1 MAIIR
6 QPAYITKSPIS
17 VAIGGTVPAPFPPTP
32 VIPAQDIQI
41 NGVLTGTGA
50 GKWTSI
56 IDYYNNLINGPTSFT
71 FSDLEGTASS
81 FLSTNASNIAITSLV
96 SVSAPNLIYVGTS
109 LLLGIGVGSSWTAL
123 TTADFPKLQFVGA
136 SIFNASN
143 STSANALTTLNL
155 GSLVSV
161 GGFGG
166 VFNALTSVDVSKL
179 QFIGSSG
186 LPFVAN
192 SLTSLSLSSLV
203 FCSGNI
209 SFTAPALTTLTMPSV
224 LGTWKAMTASV
235 ILTSNAL
242 NQTSVDNLL
251 AALAY
256 MDGNNGTLL
265 FGTGRSVTITGTSST
280 PSNLGSVTTPASQF
294 SGVGTTCTVNW
305 TNHGYANNDVLRI
318 SGITTLTG
326 ANGYFRITFVNANQF
341 TYTML
346 SSQTATGVGTATVIK
361 AGPDAKALV
370 TRGVT
375 LTTN

>member
-1 MAIIR
+1 MSIVR

-17 VAIGGTVPAPFPPTP
+17 ISVVGGPQIPFPSLA
-32 VIPAQDIQI
+32 VVPAQDVQV
-41 NGVLTGTGA
+41 NGVLTGTGR
-50 GKWTSI
+50 GKWVNA
-56 IDYYNNLINGPTSFT
+56 IDYLGFSSATSFA
-71 FSDLEGTASS
+71 FSDLEGVVGS
-81 FLSTNASNIAITSLV
+81 FLNTFPVSSLTSL
-96 SVSAPNLIYVGTS
+96 SAPNLIYVG
-109 LLLGIGVGSSWTAL
+109 GSAL
-123 TTADFPKLQFVGA
+123 TYVGTITFSSLDLSKLQFVG
-136 SIFNASN
+136 SN
-143 STSANALTTLNL
+143 LFYAAGPNPTIAGITSVNL
-155 GSLVSV
+155 SSLVHV
-161 GGFGG
+161 GSAFRAD
-166 VFNALTSVDVSKL
+166 FPNATSINLSKL
-179 QFIGSSG
+179 QYVGQVFNIG
-186 LPFVAN
+186 AN
-192 SLTSLSLSSLV
+192 ALTSLSLPSLIV
-203 FCSGNI
+203 LNS
-209 SFTAPALTTLTMPSV
+209 SFTLVGSLITTLTLTTLLSWKV
-224 LGTWKAMTASV
+224 LNGSFLDAT
-235 ILTSNAL
+235 NAL

-256 MDGNNGTLL
+256 MDGNNGTYLY
-265 FGTGRSVTITGTSST
+265 GTGRAVTIQGTSST

-318 SGITTLTG
+318 SGITTLTA

>member
-17 VAIGGTVPAPFPPTP
+17 VAIGGTVPVPFPPTP

-41 NGVLTGTGA
+41 NGVLTGTGS
-50 GKWTSI
+50 GKWVGI
-56 IDYYNNLINGPTSFT
+56 IDYYNNLVNSPTSFT

-81 FLSTNASNIAITSLV
+81 FLSSNLPNSAITSLV
-96 SVSAPNLIYVGTS
+96 SVSAPNLIYVGTN
-109 LLLGIGVGSSWTAL
+109 LLLGSGLGSSWTAL
-123 TTADFPKLQFVGA
+123 TTADFPKLQFIGGN
-136 SIFNASN
+136 IFNSATA
-143 STSANALTTLNL
+143 TSANALTTLNL

-166 VFNALTSVDVSKL
+166 TFNALTSVDVSKL

-186 LPFVAN
+186 LAFAAT

-203 FCSGNI
+203 LCSGNI
-209 SFTAPALTTLTMPSV
+209 AFIAPALTTLTMPSV
-224 LGTWKAMTASV
+224 LGTWKAMTANV
-235 ILTSNAL
+235 ILTFNPL

-265 FGTGRSVTITGTSST
+265 FGTGRSVTITGASST

-318 SGITTLTG
+318 SGITTLNQ

-346 SSQTATGVGTATVIK
+346 SSQTATGAGTATVIK
-361 AGPDAKALV
+361 AGASAAALV
-370 TRGVT
+370 NRGVT